1 MKKEPFVSWENVEK
15 NLNISEVQQN
25 EIDLEVD
32 LIKTLISER
41 QKKNI
46 SQRDLSE
53 KTGLKQPAIA
63 RIESLKNSPKVNTL
77 IKLLYPLGYTLK
89 IVPINKKEK

>member
-1 MKKEPFVSWENVEK
+1 MKKEPFVSWETVEK

-41 QKKNI
+41 QKKNL

-89 IVPINKKEK
+89 IVPISKKEK